1 VRTKHVTEP
10 ISDIYKYDTQIQ
22 QILHRIEEELSVN
35 TVEIIHK
42 YDREMVNTSKAK
54 GTRRKHLQTLYV
66 LSKMLKKEWN
76 DVTKDDIDILV
87 SEIMQKFADQNG
99 QESNYSYDHK
109 KVLKIFFRWF
119 KLGSREFKDVGDPEE
134 TKKVRLGKVRDKIVR
149 EDLITEEDRIKL
161 LKACGGNLRD
171 RALIDVHSEA
181 GIRPGELLTLKIK
194 HVKFDSYGA
203 IIHVDGKTGARPV
216 RLVRS
221 TPNLSSWL
229 DAHPFRENPDSPLW
243 ITIEKRNYGKSLSS
257 PSARQI
263 LKRVCARAHLTKRV
277 YLNLFRHSE
286 ATNSAKFLTEAQLK
300 KRHGWSSISRMPAR
314 YVHLVDA
321 DVDEAILN
329 HHGITP
335 RKENNFDLPKICH
348 ICHMPNSPESELCNK
363 CGKPLDMKKAT
374 ELDIQEDEK
383 ELLKKILA
391 KVVCKQEISNDEM
404 KFLTRQNL

>member
-1 VRTKHVTEP
+1 
-10 ISDIYKYDTQIQ
+10 
-22 QILHRIEEELSVN
+22 
-35 TVEIIHK
+35 
-42 YDREMVNTSKAK
+42 
-54 GTRRKHLQTLYV
+54 
-66 LSKMLKKEWN
+66 
-76 DVTKDDIDILV
+76 
-87 SEIMQKFADQNG
+87 
-99 QESNYSYDHK
+99 
-109 KVLKIFFRWF
+109 
-119 KLGSREFKDVGDPEE
+119 
-134 TKKVRLGKVRDKIVR
+134 
-149 EDLITEEDRIKL
+149 
-161 LKACGGNLRD
+161 
-171 RALIDVHSEA
+171 
-181 GIRPGELLTLKIK
+181 
-194 HVKFDSYGA
+194 
-203 IIHVDGKTGARPV
+203 VDGKTGARPV